1 MKWAFLFLLF
11 TMFAAGCNK
20 DVNAVNDE
28 KEVVNVP
35 RYGQD
40 TTEILHD
47 FESAENE
54 IKKNNPAGLLKLW
67 RIATES
73 ISAEYSEI
81 ASEEII
87 GYLYSKP
94 KLWVKAFS
102 TIDFSKIQKWGGW
115 LSNDTYRFTPDGE
128 LPVVVVA
135 KKLIP
140 ELKKMKWKSQ
150 NEQVLIA
157 YLLEQY
163 EEVLKNDVPK

>member
-1 MKWAFLFLLF
+1 MKWTFLFMLF
-11 TMFAAGCNK
+11 FIFAAGCNDK
-20 DVNAVNDE
+20 KNTVNDD
-28 KEVVNVP
+28 KKIVNVP
-35 RYGQD
+35 RYGHD

-47 FESAENE
+47 FELAENE

-87 GYLYSKP
+87 SYLYSKP
-94 KLWVKAFS
+94 KLWIKAFA
-102 TIDFSKIQKWGGW
+102 TIDFSKMQKWGGW

-128 LPVVVVA
+128 LPVAVVA
-135 KKLIP
+135 KKLVP
-140 ELKKMKWKSQ
+140 ELKKIKGKNQ

-157 YLLEQY
+157 Y
-163 EEVLKNDVPK
+163 